1 VDKPFSWPSDIFYL
15 FASPAFTYRVGRKAD
30 STDSTVI
37 DHMTMTIKW
46 KFLFNLEGHQFEDT
60 QLMHTFDLEL
70 QINYMSNLDQCI
82 AVWFISLIPPR

>member
-37 DHMTMTIKW
+37 DHNDYDYKMEVFVQPWETSIWGYTTYAYIWLRAADK
-46 KFLFNLEGHQFEDT
+46 L
-60 QLMHTFDLEL
+60 
-70 QINYMSNLDQCI
+70 Y
-82 AVWFISLIPPR
+82 V